1 MLNVERGVVVV
12 VVVVVVFVVVVV
24 VFVVVVVVVVC
35 QGDLGKACAFRA
47 VNRQLQLFIQAVEKA
62 EAGTLPN
69 LCQAK

>member
-1 MLNVERGVVVV
+1 MLNVERVL
-12 VVVVVVFVVVVV
+12 
-24 VFVVVVVVVVC
+24 VVVVVVC